1 MAIFRE
7 SEKKSTKKVT
17 SPKKPEVE
25 VKNVDEMIDEAP
37 ASHTSSVREYLRR
50 VVKDATKSQNTVV
63 VKTKK
68 GIK

>member
-1 MAIFRE
+1 MAVFRK
-7 SEKKSTKKVT
+7 SAKKSTKKAT

-25 VKNVDEMIDEAP
+25 VKSVDEMIDEAP
-37 ASHTSSVREYLRR
+37 ASHTSSMREYLRR

>member
-1 MAIFRE
+1 MAIFRK